1 MIRVLLV
8 DDSRLTHEYLKE
20 VLSGQGFLVS
30 GHAYNGLEAIR
41 VYNETTPDVVVM
53 DVMMPKLDGIGAI
66 KEIRSLDP
74 DARIVVLTSVEEVGV
89 LNAAI
94 EAGARDYSLKPCDP
108 HQLVE
113 ALRRATL
120 GRATQNR
127 GRLRL
132 SHALIDVIAE
142 VLPDYGGIQALHAIG
157 GGPWV
162 RRIQNPMAFKV
173 AFSGAYR
180 GALNFFF
187 EPNFGRAIVERLAPD
202 LVDDLEMQEDA
213 LSELGNLITGRVARF
228 LESVHGTFEF
238 YPPEAIDNSE
248 PIANS
253 PPICRVATDAG
264 LLEITLTQ
272 FKD

>member
-41 VYNETTPDVVVM
+41 VYSETAPDVVVM

-66 KEIRSLDP
+66 KEIRSMDP
-74 DARIVVLTSVEEVGV
+74 DARIVVLTSVEEISV

-108 HQLVE
+108 RQLVE
-113 ALRRATL
+113 ALRRATM

-127 GRLRL
+127 ARLRL
-132 SHALIDVIAE
+132 SHALIDVVAE
-142 VLPDYGGIQALHAIG
+142 VLPNYGGIQALHAIG

-162 RRIQNPMAFKV
+162 RRIQNPIAFKV
-173 AFSGAYR
+173 AFQGAYR

-187 EPNFGRAIVERLAPD
+187 EAKFGHSIVKSLAPE
-202 LVDDLEMQEDA
+202 LADDPAMQMDA
-213 LSELGNLITGRVARF
+213 LGELGNLITGRVARF
-228 LESVHGTFEF
+228 LESVHGSFEF
-238 YPPEAIDNSE
+238 FPPEPLSE
-248 PIANS
+248 GEAVYSS
-253 PPICRVATDAG
+253 PPICRIATDAG

-272 FKD
+272 SPQ